1 MITLFA
7 VGTLALA
14 HDSDENAAVPV
25 TVYVLRNVTD
35 GNLNVSRAQ
44 NIASH
49 ILAEAGVRIKW
60 QFGQPRR
67 REQQKPIIIDF
78 SSNTAETLVP
88 GALAWARVYEGV
100 HIRVFCDR
108 IRNTVHGSDRL
119 GTFLLA
125 HVMAHEIAHILERV
139 DRHSETGLMKP
150 SWTQMEIEGMS
161 VKSLSLAPEDVR
173 LIHNGLF
180 K

>member
-1 MITLFA
+1 MTLLA
-7 VGTLALA
+7 IGTSAQA
-14 HDSDENAAVPV
+14 ERSPDAKTTVK
-25 TVYVLRNVTD
+25 VYVVKNVD
-35 GNLNVSRAQ
+35 DANLNISWAQ
-44 NIASH
+44 SIASR
-49 ILAEAGVRIKW
+49 IFAEAGVRIKW
-60 QFGQPRR
+60 QFGDPGR
-67 REQQKPIIIDF
+67 REQQMPIMMDL
-78 SSNTAETLVP
+78 SSNTPAALAP
-88 GALAWARVYEGV
+88 GALAWAQVYEGV

-108 IRNTVHGSDRL
+108 IKNTVHGSDRL

-150 SWTQMEIEGMS
+150 SWSRTEIEEMS

-173 LIHNGLF
+173 LIHRSLL